1 MYIQCKW
8 LVCCAANLTHM
19 AFDETTERQ
28 MIERLLDSLRAL
40 PEVQAE
46 LDEGLGTQRVPD
58 RGYDARVDL
67 RVGGRPLILLIEAK
81 KSLYPRDVRQAL
93 WQLRATERQWPQNG
107 QDVETVPMLIAKM
120 ISRRQGAASGRAGRL
135 LRQRG

>member
-1 MYIQCKW
+1 
-8 LVCCAANLTHM
+8 M
-19 AFDETTERQ
+19 AIDETTERQ

-46 LDEGLGTQRVPD
+46 LDEELGIRPVPD

-67 RVGGRPLILLIEAK
+67 LVGGRPLILLIEAK

-93 WQLRATERQWPQNG
+93 WQFRATERQWPQNL
-107 QDVETVPMLIAKM
+107 DA
-120 ISRRQGAASGRAGRL
+120 RYR
-135 LRQRG
+135 